1 MTTHNGTDAAA
12 VAIYDDHSLADHA
25 VKALGSAHF
34 DISKISVI
42 GRGFHTEE
50 RVAGFYNSRDRIRF
64 WGKYGAFWGGLWGML
79 MGGIFMTI
87 PFVGPVIVAGHLAVL
102 VLATI
107 EGAVVVGGLSAIGA
121 ALYGLGIPKDSVL
134 HYEEAIKEDRFIVVV
149 HGTPAEVEQ
158 ARGILQST
166 EPRQLDL
173 HAGLDFPPAPSAGHR
188 EVIGVG

>member
-1 MTTHNGTDAAA
+1 MTTHKGTDAAA

-25 VKALGSAHF
+25 VKALGAAHF
-34 DISKISVI
+34 DITKVSVI

-50 RVAGFYNSRDRIRF
+50 QVAGFYNSRDRIRF

-102 VLATI
+102 VLATV

-134 HYEEAIKEDRFIVVV
+134 HYEEAIKEDRFMVIV
-149 HGTPAEVEQ
+149 HGTANEVEQ

-166 EPRQLDL
+166 SPRRLDL
-173 HAGLDFPPAPSAGHR
+173 HAGLNATPAPDAKHR
-188 EVIGVG
+188 EVIGVS